1 MSILK
6 RDFLKKQEINIV
18 WIKRDIRSQD
28 HESLFHADAGTIP
41 FLIIYLFEPSIIK
54 YKDTSLRHLQF
65 QYHSIQQFNS
75 NQQQTGKWI
84 HLFYAEAQEVFE
96 SLNAVFEIKN
106 MFSYQ
111 ESGIS
116 LTWRKDKWVAQF
128 CKQNNIKWT
137 EFQKDGVVR
146 GILNRENWDKLWFE
160 NVCREIIENQKSRN
174 CLFLNHDFNLPAELK
189 AELENYPQEFQPAG
203 EQHAWRYLQSFAEGR
218 GHVYHKMISK
228 PSESRKSCSRL
239 SPFLAWG
246 NISIRQA
253 FQFIKRHEAYP
264 KNKFAFEGMITRL
277 KWHCHFIQKFEMECS
292 YELRCINEGYESL
305 DHENNSAIL
314 EAWKEGKTGFPL
326 ADACMR
332 CVKATGWINFRM
344 RAMLVSM
351 LCYHFDIDWRK
362 GVYHLARQFL
372 DYEPGIHYPQFQ
384 MQAGTTGINTIRMYN
399 PVKQSKEHDPEGLFI
414 KKWVPELQ
422 NVPANHIHEPW
433 KMTDLEQTFIGIT
446 IGTGYPLPVVDLEHA
461 GKIAKDKIYGHR
473 KTEQVQA
480 ENQRIIQKHTRNRIQ
495 RGKISSKKATDLK
508 S

>member
-41 FLIIYLFEPSIIK
+41 FLVIYLFEPSIIK

-160 NVCREIIENQKSRN
+160 NVCREIMNNMINVN
-174 CLFLNHDFNLPAELK
+174 IDVIINAFN
-189 AELENYPQEFQPAG
+189 NFFSQ
-203 EQHAWRYLQSFAEGR
+203 
-218 GHVYHKMISK
+218 
-228 PSESRKSCSRL
+228 
-239 SPFLAWG
+239 
-246 NISIRQA
+246 NI
-253 FQFIKRHEAYP
+253 
-264 KNKFAFEGMITRL
+264 
-277 KWHCHFIQKFEMECS
+277 
-292 YELRCINEGYESL
+292 
-305 DHENNSAIL
+305 
-314 EAWKEGKTGFPL
+314 
-326 ADACMR
+326 
-332 CVKATGWINFRM
+332 
-344 RAMLVSM
+344 
-351 LCYHFDIDWRK
+351 
-362 GVYHLARQFL
+362 
-372 DYEPGIHYPQFQ
+372 
-384 MQAGTTGINTIRMYN
+384 
-399 PVKQSKEHDPEGLFI
+399 
-414 KKWVPELQ
+414 
-422 NVPANHIHEPW
+422 
-433 KMTDLEQTFIGIT
+433 
-446 IGTGYPLPVVDLEHA
+446 
-461 GKIAKDKIYGHR
+461 
-473 KTEQVQA
+473 
-480 ENQRIIQKHTRNRIQ
+480 
-495 RGKISSKKATDLK
+495 
-508 S
+508 

>member
-1 MSILK
+1 MK
-6 RDFLKKQEINIV
+6 GDVLKKQEINIV

-28 HESLFHADAGTIP
+28 HEPLQYADASPIP
-41 FLIIYLFEPSIIK
+41 FLIIYLFEPSFIN
-54 YKDTSLRHLQF
+54 YKDTSIRHLQF
-65 QYHSIQQFNS
+65 QYQSLREFNS
-75 NQQQTGKWI
+75 NQSQTGKYI
-84 HLFYAEAQEVFE
+84 HLFYGEAPEVFE
-96 SLNAVFEIKN
+96 HLNAIFEIIN
-106 MFSYQ
+106 IFSYQ

-116 LTWRKDKWVAQF
+116 LTWKRDKQIAHF
-128 CKQNNIKWT
+128 CQQNTIKWI
-137 EFQKDGVVR
+137 EFQKDGVIR
-146 GILNRENWDKLWFE
+146 GIRTRENWDKKWFE
-160 NVCREIIENQKSRN
+160 NVCREIIKNQKSTN
-174 CLFLNHDFNLPAELK
+174 CVVINHDFNLPTELK
-189 AELENYPQEFQPAG
+189 AELENYPIEFQPAG

-218 GHVYHKMISK
+218 GHFYHKMISK

-253 FQFIKRHEAYP
+253 FQFIKTHEAYP

-305 DHENNSAIL
+305 EHENDITIL
-314 EAWKEGKTGFPL
+314 QAWKEGRTGFPL

-332 CVKATGWINFRM
+332 CLITTGWINFRM
-344 RAMLVSM
+344 RAMLVSV
-351 LCYHFDIDWRK
+351 LCYHLDIDWRM

-399 PVKQSKEHDPEGLFI
+399 PVKQSKEHDPDGLFI

-433 KMTDLEQTFIGIT
+433 KMTGLEQTFIGIN
-446 IGTGYPLPVVDLEHA
+446 IGKDYPLPVVNLELA
-461 GKIAKDKIYGHR
+461 GKIAKDKIWGHR
-473 KTEQVQA
+473 KAELVQL
-480 ENQRIIQKHTRNRIQ
+480 ENQRIIKKHTRNKNLK
-495 RGKISSKKATDLK
+495 GKISPKKAN
-508 S
+508 